1 MSAFE
6 IVVIVV
12 GVLGIL
18 LAATRYFRTR
28 RTVSHL
34 GESPESFAHPETARS
49 ASGQMRMRA
58 TSRCQSGLCVER
70 ADRGP

>member
-34 GESPESFAHPETARS
+34 GESPESFAHPEDRPISERPNEDARDEPLPK
-49 ASGQMRMRA
+49 RP
-58 TSRCQSGLCVER
+58 L
-70 ADRGP
+70 RGKG